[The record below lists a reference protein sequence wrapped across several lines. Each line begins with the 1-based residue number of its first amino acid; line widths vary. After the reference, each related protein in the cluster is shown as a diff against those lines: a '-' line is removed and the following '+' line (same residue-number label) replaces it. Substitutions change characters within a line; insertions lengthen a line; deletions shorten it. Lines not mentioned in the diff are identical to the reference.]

1 MTTSPSQTRL
11 LFGQVSFCLL
21 FLFLL
26 HSSLLPSPV
35 LSSKTGRKES
45 ESSVL
50 SSDNSGH
57 HCKKLSFFRWLFH
70 LKTLEQKLKLAE
82 KRLNMHQENIK
93 SRKEGKGHRKKQ
105 KEAEM
110 RALLLKQYITL
121 LRSAIH
127 AEEATAQATADF
139 LQQTSMMTG
148 DDDENQSS
156 LDTSLDSK
164 SISGS
169 SSSDQ
174 AESLQLLRRV
184 QQAKQDEAAARNEVE
199 ALERML

>member
-1 MTTSPSQTRL
+1 
-11 LFGQVSFCLL
+11 
-21 FLFLL
+21 
-26 HSSLLPSPV
+26 
-35 LSSKTGRKES
+35 
-45 ESSVL
+45 
-50 SSDNSGH
+50 
-57 HCKKLSFFRWLFH
+57 
-70 LKTLEQKLKLAE
+70 
-82 KRLNMHQENIK
+82 
-93 SRKEGKGHRKKQ
+93 
-105 KEAEM
+105 M

-139 LQQTSMMTG
+139 LQQTSMMAG